1 MFVSFSTFFEFED
14 TFSSLQCWS
23 SCFFFEKRIKRNYSK
38 NKANKIYLFHKSS
51 FCFFFLN
58 MQKKSNS
65 INEVFIDNESILKDS
80 KIFFVNLFYMARQTG
95 KVTRTKLK
103 KNQYRGILYIQA
115 GHHNTIVTL
124 ANVRGEVLCW
134 SSAGACGFRG
144 KRKATTFAAKKAA
157 EVVAKKSRDFSMNE
171 VKILVTGPGQG
182 RETAIREIFK
192 AGIKVNVIREKTGI
206 PHNGCRPPKKRRV

>member
-1 MFVSFSTFFEFED
+1 MNFKTDKIQKNFF
-14 TFSSLQCWS
+14 L
-23 SCFFFEKRIKRNYSK
+23 FFF
-38 NKANKIYLFHKSS
+38 
-51 FCFFFLN
+51 
-58 MQKKSNS
+58 
-65 INEVFIDNESILKDS
+65 
-80 KIFFVNLFYMARQTG
+80 MARQTR
-95 KVTRTKLK
+95 KVLPAKIK
-103 KNQYRGILYIQA
+103 KRAYRGIVYIQA

-124 ANVRGEVLCW
+124 TNLRGEVICW

-157 EVVAKKSRDFSMNE
+157 EVVVKKSREFLMNE
-171 VKILVTGPGQG
+171 AKILVTGPGQG